1 VATILTFDI
10 DNIPQQDFLLHVCTT
25 VGVLSKRVVMQG
37 EHLAGRHVQLAAAG
51 SCPFWLR
58 GSAVSACVKILGNVY
73 DFRIS

>member
-37 EHLAGRHVQLAAAG
+37 EHLAGRHVGPQPALARFG
-51 SCPFWLR
+51 YVGVLCQP
-58 GSAVSACVKILGNVY
+58 V
-73 DFRIS
+73 